1 MYQTVIFDLDGTL
14 LDTIEDLAAAGNWVC
29 RKNGWPEYTVE
40 EYKAMVGQGMRNLV
54 TQLMP
59 ERRRSPLMITYTLT
73 LYMDQY
79 GAHCLEKTKAYPGIP
94 ELLKKLKEA
103 GVTLA
108 VCSNKSDQFSR
119 EIIQH
124 FFPDT
129 FAVVRG
135 KLEGVPVKPDPTGT
149 LAVMRQLGADPSTTL
164 FVGDSSTDV
173 QTGKNIGSATCGV
186 SWGFRSRESL
196 AEAGADFIAD
206 STAELEAVIL
216 GGNA

>member
-29 RKNGWPEYTVE
+29 RKNGWPEFTVE
-40 EYKAMVGQGMRNLV
+40 QFKGMVGHGMRNLV

-59 ERRRSPLMITYTLT
+59 EKRRSPLMVTYTLA
-73 LYMDQY
+73 LYMERY
-79 GAHCLEKTKAYPGIP
+79 GAHCLEKTRAYAGIP
-94 ELLKKLKEA
+94 ELLQKMKDA
-103 GVTLA
+103 GITMA

-119 EIIQH
+119 DIIAH

-149 LAVMRQLGADPSTTL
+149 LAVLRQLGADPATTL
-164 FVGDSSTDV
+164 FVGDSRVDIE
-173 QTGKNIGSATCGV
+173 TGKNVGSATCGV
-186 SWGFRSRESL
+186 SWGFRPRETL
-196 AEAGADFIAD
+196 AEAGADTIVDTA
-206 STAELEAVIL
+206 AELEQVIF
-216 GGNA
+216 G